1 MSRKGTRAAVTAR
14 VDIIYRLLLTG
25 LDRQQILD
33 HVAGKHDDWGVKTR
47 AIDSYVAKAK
57 VLLEDVGRYD
67 RALEFGRALARLHD
81 LYARCV
87 TDRRYRDALAVQREI
102 CELLGL
108 KAPQKIEVTEFLS
121 LLDAEI
127 IRTRREVEELEQ
139 LYGLESPLH
148 RGA

>member
-1 MSRKGTRAAVTAR
+1 MRGTRAAVAAR
-14 VDIIYRLLLTG
+14 VDVVYRLKLLG
-25 LDRQQILD
+25 LDRQ
-33 HVAGKHDDWGVKTR
+33 HVLEHIEKKYPKWGCKPCT
-47 AIDSYVAKAK
+47 IDTYIAKAK
-57 VLLEDVGRYD
+57 VLIRDVGRYD